1 MYYGSMK
8 LSLKPFVITF
18 LVIFLLEL
26 APMIANVVIKHES
39 IFDKF
44 FSPILGTILLALMI
58 GLCVNG
64 ILLVRNRVTKGVWVV
79 EAKTLTVAERRQEFT
94 DMLLRWATILLAASV
109 YWAFAIYIIGSFMAI
124 FPPGI
129 TRSAVPLWVV
139 AILFFVA
146 VTPAL
151 QWILLRFA
159 KSARTAQDNTQA
171 NIYALASCG
180 IFLLGFATFYIIM
193 VRNGIAGL

>member
-1 MYYGSMK
+1 
-8 LSLKPFVITF
+8 
-18 LVIFLLEL
+18 
-26 APMIANVVIKHES
+26 
-39 IFDKF
+39 
-44 FSPILGTILLALMI
+44 
-58 GLCVNG
+58 
-64 ILLVRNRVTKGVWVV
+64 
-79 EAKTLTVAERRQEFT
+79 
-94 DMLLRWATILLAASV
+94 
-109 YWAFAIYIIGSFMAI
+109 MAI